1 MSRSIARSRAGILPG
16 LLFALTLLCA
26 SHARAGEPV
35 ATFSI
40 VGRDPATGEV
50 GVAVQSKFFAVGA
63 VVPWAKAGVGAIATQ
78 AFANTTFGPRGLE
91 LLAAG
96 HTAQETLD
104 RLLSDDPGR
113 EQRQVGIVD
122 AEGGVASFTGTECNA
137 WAGHVSGP
145 DFTAQGNILVGDD
158 GYTITAGAERLVI
171 PKQGKHYD
179 TARLAKQLRDIKVR
193 QPSKNDLT
201 VAVED
206 GIKYK
211 FVIAAMDIALQQHF
225 DAIRVTDASAAL

>member
-1 MSRSIARSRAGILPG
+1 MGVSI
-16 LLFALTLLCA
+16 
-26 SHARAGEPV
+26 
-35 ATFSI
+35 
-40 VGRDPATGEV
+40 DTG
-50 GVAVQSKFFAVGA
+50 GKGGKK
-63 VVPWAKAGVGAIATQ
+63 P
-78 AFANTTFGPRGLE
+78 
-91 LLAAG
+91 
-96 HTAQETLD
+96 
-104 RLLSDDPGR
+104 
-113 EQRQVGIVD
+113 VD
-122 AEGGVASFTGTECNA
+122 AELNLVPFIDLLVCCICFLLITAVWTQMARIKVSQGQKGTASEKKEKKPPEMQIKI
-137 WAGHVSGP
+137 V
-145 DFTAQGNILVGDD
+145 ILVGDD